1 MAAAYNLHC
10 FDIMTVLFKIILPAT
25 ELNGGLRTVKSKRV
39 GEGGKSTFCSKV
51 AILLKNH
58 ACE

>member
-25 ELNGGLRTVKSKRV
+25 ELNAGLRTVKSKRAGV
-39 GEGGKSTFCSKV
+39 SKMN
-51 AILLKNH
+51 ILQQIVLLYYY
-58 ACE
+58 